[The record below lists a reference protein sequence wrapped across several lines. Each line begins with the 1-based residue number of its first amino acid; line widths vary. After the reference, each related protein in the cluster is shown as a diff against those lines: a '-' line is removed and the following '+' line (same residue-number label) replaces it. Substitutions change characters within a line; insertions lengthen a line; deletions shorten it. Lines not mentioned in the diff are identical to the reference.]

1 MSEAISEGI
10 CPVSWEKKSELTA
23 FEARGLWEQIFQLS
37 RNVPKPRKLTSGRK
51 DEVFEQPVSI
61 KTSYTQKKARGT
73 LGREPL
79 IIYVENDV

>member
-1 MSEAISEGI
+1 LEY
-10 CPVSWEKKSELTA
+10 
-23 FEARGLWEQIFQLS
+23 
-37 RNVPKPRKLTSGRK
+37 VPKPRKLTSGRK

-61 KTSYTQKKARGT
+61 KMSYTQKKARGT